1 MTADA
6 DAAADPDG
14 RTLAPVSPAGRRGRL
29 LVAAALAGALLLIGG
44 IAVGR
49 LTAPTA
55 PLPPSTTSAE
65 AGFARD
71 MQTHHQQAV
80 EMAMIIRSTTTDP
93 DLLVLSYDIATSQAQ
108 QAGQMFGW
116 LSVWGLPQAPPEPAM
131 TWMARP
137 ALDGTSHGHDSGDVD
152 GSAHVPGEPM
162 PGLATAEQLAALRAA
177 SGEAADDLFLELMLA
192 HHEGG
197 VEMAQALL
205 DRSENSVAVSLAR
218 GILVS
223 QQGEIDFMQQLLAAP

>member
-1 MTADA
+1 MTGSADTDA
-6 DAAADPDG
+6 DRDADPH
-14 RTLAPVSPAGRRGRL
+14 APAGRRLRL
-29 LVAAALAGALLLIGG
+29 GVAAALAGMLLLMGG

-80 EMAMIIRSTTTDP
+80 EMAMIIRSTTLDP
-93 DLLVLSYDIATSQAQ
+93 DVLTLSYDIATSQAQ

-116 LSVWGLPQAPPEPAM
+116 LSVWGLPQASPEEAM
-131 TWMARP
+131 AWMARP
-137 ALDGTSHGHDSGDVD
+137 APGGTTHGHESGDAD

-177 SGEAADDLFLELMLA
+177 RGEAADDLFLELMIA
-192 HHEGG
+192 HHDGG
-197 VEMAQALL
+197 VAMAQALL
-205 DRSENSVAVSLAR
+205 DRSENDVAVSLAR

-223 QQGEIDFMQQLLAAP
+223 QQGEVDFMQQLLATQ

>member
-1 MTADA
+1 VTLDADA
-6 DAAADPDG
+6 DADAGRDARAAA
-14 RTLAPVSPAGRRGRL
+14 LAGRRLRL
-29 LVAAALAGALLLIGG
+29 VVAAALAGMLLLVGG

-55 PLPPSTTSAE
+55 PLPPTTTSAE

-80 EMAMIIRSTTTDP
+80 EMAMMIRSITVDP
-93 DLLVLSYDIATSQAQ
+93 DVLVLSYDITTSQAQ

-116 LSVWGLPQAPPEPAM
+116 LSVWGLPQSPPEPAM

-137 ALDGTSHGHDSGDVD
+137 ALDGTTHGHESGDAEA
-152 GSAHVPGEPM
+152 SAHVPGEPM

-177 SGEAADDLFLELMLA
+177 GGEAADELFLELMIA

-205 DRSENSVAVSLAR
+205 DRSENDVAVSLAR

-223 QQGEIDFMQQLLAAP
+223 QQGEIDLMRQLLAAS